1 MQFRE
6 QGKKIQCIRSTYD
19 PASKRSHQ
27 KVVGAFDRWA
37 DNLPSVG
44 LEALTDTERQQLAAW
59 FDARQ
64 SAKAER
70 MSQYQVSIGG
80 QTLAD
85 LADAIQAAGTL
96 AEDQAASVW
105 RGLADVAKALRKAG
119 HPKPKRERPPP
130 VALPGQ
136 ADLLADA
143 TELAP
148 AVLPPASTAYDVG
161 YRR

>member
-27 KVVGAFDRWA
+27 KVVASFDRWA
-37 DNLPSVG
+37 VELPP
-44 LEALTDTERQQLAAW
+44 LPELTDAERVEASEW
-59 FDARQ
+59 FAARQ
-64 SAKAER
+64 AAKAER
-70 MSQYQVSIGG
+70 MNQYRASVGG
-80 QTLAD
+80 LTLAD
-85 LADAIQAAGTL
+85 LADAIRAGGALTD
-96 AEDQAASVW
+96 DQAAAVW

-119 HPKPKRERPPP
+119 HPKPKRQRPAP

-143 TELAP
+143 AEPAP
-148 AVLPPASTAYDVG
+148 AVLPPASTGV
-161 YRR
+161 

>member
-1 MQFRE
+1 VQFRE

-27 KVVGAFDRWA
+27 KVVAAFDRWA
-37 DNLPSVG
+37 DKLPSSG
-44 LEALTDTERQQLAAW
+44 LEGLTDAERQELAAW

-70 MSQYQVSIGG
+70 MNQYRASVGG
-80 QTLAD
+80 QTLAE
-85 LADAIQAAGTL
+85 LADAIRAAGTL
-96 AEDQAASVW
+96 TDDQAAAVW

-119 HPKPKRERPPP
+119 HPKPKRGRAAP

-143 TELAP
+143 AEPAP
-148 AVLPPASTAYDVG
+148 AVLPPASTAV
-161 YRR
+161 

>member
-27 KVVGAFDRWA
+27 KVVASFDRWA
-37 DNLPSVG
+37 DKLPSVG
-44 LEALTDTERQQLAAW
+44 LEELTDTERQELAAW

-64 SAKAER
+64 VKAR
-70 MSQYQVSIGG
+70 ANRQQWRVSDAPRA
-80 QTLAD
+80 LSD
-85 LADAIQAAGTL
+85 LAEAIRAADTLDAAHAAKIWAGM
-96 AEDQAASVW
+96 
-105 RGLADVAKALRKAG
+105 ADVAKALRKAG
-119 HPKPKRERPPP
+119 HPKPKRERPAP

-143 TELAP
+143 AEPAP
-148 AVLPPASTAYDVG
+148 AVLPPASTGV
-161 YRR
+161 

>member
-27 KVVGAFDRWA
+27 KVVGAFDRWS
-37 DNLPSVG
+37 DKLPSAG
-44 LEALTDTERQQLAAW
+44 LEELTDAERQELAAW

-70 MSQYQVSIGG
+70 MNQYRASIGG

-85 LADAIQAAGTL
+85 LADAIRAAGTL
-96 AEDQAASVW
+96 TDDQAAAVW

-119 HPKPKRERPPP
+119 HPKPKRERPAP
-130 VALPGQ
+130 VALSGQ
-136 ADLLADA
+136 ADLLAEA
-143 TELAP
+143 AEPAP
-148 AVLPPASTAYDVG
+148 AVLPSASTGV
-161 YRR
+161 